1 MTTVLN
7 ETANRELSI
16 TRLLNAPP
24 ELVWEVWTKP
34 EHITHWWG
42 PVGFTTTTHEMNIK
56 PGGVWRFMM
65 HGPDGR
71 DYPNKIVFIE
81 VVKPELLV
89 YKHSGEEDT
98 EDIRFHV
105 TVNFEKQGDK
115 TKLTMRSLFES
126 AEELERVVRE
136 FGAKEGM
143 NQTVNRLE
151 EYLESKQGAQLIDG
165 VIVIERTYNASA
177 EKVWNAITDRDEM
190 KKWYFDLAEFKP
202 EPGFEFQ
209 FYGEGKQGEKFL
221 HLCKVIE
228 VIPKKKLTYS
238 WRYDGY
244 EGNSFVTFELFPEG
258 DKTRVKLS
266 HKGLESFPV
275 TPNKDFAK
283 ENFMEGWTHIIGTG
297 LKDYVEK
304 QKQ

>member
-1 MTTVLN
+1 MTTVMN

-16 TRLLNAPP
+16 TRLLNAPM

-34 EHITHWWG
+34 EHIAHWWG

-105 TVNFEKQGDK
+105 TVNFEKQGNK

-126 AEELERVVRE
+126 AEVLERVVRE

-143 NQTVNRLE
+143 YQTVNRLE
-151 EYLESKQGAQLIDG
+151 EYLESKQPAQLIDG

-177 EKVWNAITDRDEM
+177 EKLWKAITDKNEM
-190 KKWYFDLAEFKP
+190 KKWYFDLPEFKP

-209 FYGEGKQGEKFL
+209 FYGEGKQGEKL
-221 HLCKVIE
+221 MHLCKVIE

-244 EGNSFVTFELFPEG
+244 EGNSFVTFELFPDG
-258 DKTRVKLS
+258 NKTRLKLS
-266 HKGLESFPV
+266 HNGLESFPV
-275 TPNKDFAK
+275 TPNKDFAR
-283 ENFMEGWTHIIGTG
+283 ENFMEGWTSIIGTG
-297 LKDYVEK
+297 LKQYVE
-304 QKQ
+304 QTNN